1 MAKPILDATIVE
13 REDFND
19 TLSIFRLE
27 LEGGVPDFQPGQ
39 FVTLGLPDP
48 DPEREGKMVW
58 RAYSIASAPS
68 EKRWLELYIRWARK
82 PVDGKFTTALW
93 KLPVGAKLKH
103 RGCTG
108 PFTVEAAWP
117 DGRPD
122 ERRLLLVGGGTG
134 LAPFVSMA
142 VEFRRQGVGRELILC
157 HGASYLDELGY
168 AELLQGLQ
176 EETRGAGPGEFKLV
190 YVPSISRPKEEA
202 NAGWSGAT
210 GRVESLLQPGE
221 GEARSPIEKLLDVD
235 LTPEHFA
242 CYVCGYDNTVKAAM
256 AVLEPKG
263 FRTRRNKREDG
274 SYDLKF
280 ESYG

>member
-1 MAKPILDATIVE
+1 MAKPILDATIVA

-27 LEGGVPDFQPGQ
+27 LEGGVPDFEPGQ

-48 DPEREGKMVW
+48 EPEREGKMVW

-82 PVDGKFTTALW
+82 PVDGKFTTQLW

-108 PFTVEAAWP
+108 PFTVEMTWP

-122 ERRLLLVGGGTG
+122 DRRLLLVGGGTG
-134 LAPFVSMA
+134 LAPFVSFA
-142 VEFRRQGVGRELILC
+142 VEFR
-157 HGASYLDELGY
+157 
-168 AELLQGLQ
+168 Q
-176 EETRGAGPGEFKLV
+176 EETREAGPGEFKLV
-190 YVPSISRPKEEA
+190 YVPTISRPQEEA

-210 GRVESLLQPGE
+210 GRVETLLQPRE
-221 GEARSPIEKLLDVD
+221 GETRSPIEKRLDVD